1 MAWVDQ
7 LAESGVLYPLWHRE
21 GFLSVGRAKNA
32 CRQVIRWDRW
42 RRSKIR
48 GRQVGLF
55 RPGTL
60 TSRQDRPE
68 SASPRSS

>member
-48 GRQVGLF
+48 GRQV
-55 RPGTL
+55 R
-60 TSRQDRPE
+60 
-68 SASPRSS
+68 